1 MSALFGLG
9 QSLLLALPPERA
21 HDLAVKSLELG
32 VYPRADAPD
41 DQRLAQRIFGLDFPN
56 PLGMAAGFDKNARV
70 PRELLAMG
78 FGFVEVGTL
87 TPRAQG
93 GNPQPRMFRSVV
105 DRAVINRLGF
115 NNEGQE
121 AALARLK
128 DRPRGIVG
136 INLGAGRDS
145 ADRIG
150 DYVTGIQR
158 MAPVASYFT
167 INISSPNTPGLRDLQ
182 APEALDALL
191 VRVQDARTA
200 LKGKVPP
207 LLVKLAPDLADADL
221 PEVVRVILSRGAD
234 GIVVSNTTLARDG
247 LPRPGLRQGDRR
259 IVGTSAV
266 RPRDADARA
275 RLSDHARQAAADRRR
290 RHRFRR
296 GGARQ
301 DRGRGV
307 ANPALYRARV
317 RRAGADR
324 PHQANSCRGDGEE
337 WIHDAC
343 AADRAP
349 RGRMGGTG
357 DMSITIYH
365 NPRCSKSRE
374 TLKLIEARGL
384 KPKVVEYLKTPPSAA
399 ELKAILKKLGLKADA
414 IVRKGEPLYAE
425 LGLKDR
431 KMDDDALIA
440 LLVANPILIER
451 PIVVAGSK
459 AAIGR
464 PPEKVLEIL

>member
-32 VYPRADAPD
+32 VYPRADARD
-41 DQRLAQRIFGLDFPN
+41 DQRLAQRIFGLDFPS

-93 GNPQPRMFRSVV
+93 GNKQPRMFRSVV

-182 APEALDALL
+182 APETLDALL

-207 LLVKLAPDLADADL
+207 LLVKLAPDLADEDL
-221 PEVVRVILSRGAD
+221 PQVVRVILSRGAD
-234 GIVVSNTTLARDG
+234 GIVVSNTTLARA
-247 LPRPGLRQGDRR
+247 GLRDQGFAKETGG
-259 IVGTSAV
+259 VSG
-266 RPRDADARA
+266 RPLFARA
-275 RLSDHARQAAADRRR
+275 TRML
-290 RHRFRR
+290 
-296 GGARQ
+296 
-301 DRGRGV
+301 
-307 ANPALYRARV
+307 ARV
-317 RRAGADR
+317 YQITQGKLPLIGVGGIDSGEAALAKIEAGASLLQLYTGLVFEGPGMISRIKQVLIVELEKDGSATLAPLIGRRAG
-324 PHQANSCRGDGEE
+324 E
-337 WIHDAC
+337 WSEKA
-343 AADRAP
+343 
-349 RGRMGGTG
+349 
-357 DMSITIYH
+357 
-365 NPRCSKSRE
+365 
-374 TLKLIEARGL
+374 L
-384 KPKVVEYLKTPPSAA
+384 SA
-399 ELKAILKKLGLKADA
+399 
-414 IVRKGEPLYAE
+414 
-425 LGLKDR
+425 
-431 KMDDDALIA
+431 
-440 LLVANPILIER
+440 
-451 PIVVAGSK
+451 
-459 AAIGR
+459 
-464 PPEKVLEIL
+464 